1 MSPFQSLDEC
11 LVSAVP
17 SSGAEPGPSPLHK
30 TIKPVSDETE
40 SADFGFLARVR
51 SSLEWIGELGVFT
64 TRLVRSAFSPPFHFE
79 ELFQQMHEV
88 GTRSLPLVVLAS
100 AATGVVLS
108 LQMRESL
115 ARFGAK
121 SLLPVVIVMTII
133 KESGPIITALVVCGR
148 VGAGI
153 GAQLGSMKVTEQI
166 DAIEA
171 SAVNAFKLLVV
182 TRVAACVLML
192 PLLTIVADFSGIMVG
207 WLANNLIEHVS
218 LVPFLADGFKQV
230 TFKDLL
236 PATLRTAL
244 FGFIIG
250 LLGCFQGMRTTGG
263 TEGVARSATSAV
275 VLSSLF
281 VIVAD
286 VWLVRLIQVLFQP

>member
-1 MSPFQSLDEC
+1 MPKRTELAGS
-11 LVSAVP
+11 
-17 SSGAEPGPSPLHK
+17 
-30 TIKPVSDETE
+30 SDEAQGQ
-40 SADFGFLARVR
+40 SF
-51 SSLEWIGELGVFT
+51 LEWIGELGVFT
-64 TRLVRSAFSPPFHFE
+64 VRLAKSAIAPPYHIQ

-88 GTRSLPLVVLAS
+88 GTRSLPLVLLAS

-171 SAVNAFKLLVV
+171 SAVDSFKLLVV
-182 TRVAACVLML
+182 TRVVACVLML
-192 PLLTIVADFSGIMVG
+192 PLLTIVADCSGILVG
-207 WLANNLIEHVS
+207 WMANTMIEHVS
-218 LVPFLADGFKQV
+218 LIPFLADGFKQV
-230 TFKDLL
+230 TFQDLL
-236 PATLRTAL
+236 PATLRTAI

-286 VWLVRLIQVLFQP
+286 VWLVRLIQIVFRP

>member
-1 MSPFQSLDEC
+1 MPKQTEQAASSPAIQ
-11 LVSAVP
+11 
-17 SSGAEPGPSPLHK
+17 
-30 TIKPVSDETE
+30 IR
-40 SADFGFLARVR
+40 GF
-51 SSLEWIGELGVFT
+51 LEWIGELGVFT
-64 TRLVRSAFSPPFHFE
+64 ARLMKSVFTRPFHFQ

-115 ARFGAK
+115 VRFGAK
-121 SLLPVVIVMTII
+121 SLLPVIIVLTII

-153 GAQLGSMKVTEQI
+153 GAQLGSMRVTEQI

-171 SAVNAFKLLVV
+171 SAVNSFKLLVV
-182 TRVAACVLML
+182 TRVVACVLML
-192 PLLTIVADFSGIMVG
+192 PLLTIVADFSGILVG
-207 WLANNLIEHVS
+207 WLANTLVDPVS
-218 LVPFLADGFKQV
+218 LAPFLADGFKQV
-230 TFKDLL
+230 TFQDLL
-236 PATLRTAL
+236 PATLRTAI

-250 LLGCFQGMRTTGG
+250 LVGCFQGMRTTGG
-263 TEGVARSATSAV
+263 TEGVARAATSSV

-281 VIVAD
+281 VILAD
-286 VWLVRLIQVLFQP
+286 VWLVRLIQILFRP